1 MVSYLDQDGVQ
12 HLIAKIRDTFW
23 PVGTILA
30 TTNTKSPASYLGG
43 SWEAY
48 AQGRTL
54 VGVDENHPLQQTGG
68 SATHTITQQELP
80 PHVHDLF
87 AYASGDTNMGNANF
101 VMTSWT
107 YPGQYLQNGKWY
119 ARFAHTVSGSHAGS
133 TQYPNN
139 PINIEQPYIGIYYWR
154 RIA

>member
-1 MVSYLDQDGVQ
+1 MVAYLDQTGVQ

-30 TTNTKSPASYLGG
+30 TTSTTSPASYLGG

-48 AQGRTL
+48 APGRTL
-54 VGVDENHPLQQTGG
+54 VGVDAQHPLNSTGG
-68 SATHTITQQELP
+68 SATHTISQQELP

-87 AYASGDTNMGNANF
+87 AYVNGDTNMSIANF
-101 VMTSWT
+101 VMNQWM
-107 YPGQYLQNGKWY
+107 YPGQYLLNGDWHP
-119 ARFAHTVSGSHAGS
+119 RLAHTVDKRHAGS
-133 TQYPNN
+133 TDYPNN
-139 PINIEQPYIGIYYWR
+139 PINIEQPYVGVRYWR